1 MLLRSNLLS
10 SSAACTAPQALTPFS
25 PTRDTTSLYPADA
38 FQTIP
43 AAGTRGSARLSRAS
57 AGGNQ
62 GRGGEAEGRQRQG
75 SSRSQGTLAVAERS
89 ASWSQLR
96 EQKLQQ
102 QKNRM
107 LRNELE
113 QCTFK
118 PDVGTAT
125 ASSSFDVV
133 VRCTHWKEQ
142 RESRLQAAVQREL
155 RQAALETSS
164 ARQHV
169 NRCTSN
175 GAYDAG
181 WAGGEPR
188 FMAPTV
194 AARERIAIATL
205 PHAAAWEDSNAVF
218 AQQRNDAL
226 PEWAAPRAQPA

>member
-1 MLLRSNLLS
+1 
-10 SSAACTAPQALTPFS
+10 
-25 PTRDTTSLYPADA
+25 
-38 FQTIP
+38 
-43 AAGTRGSARLSRAS
+43 
-57 AGGNQ
+57 
-62 GRGGEAEGRQRQG
+62 
-75 SSRSQGTLAVAERS
+75 
-89 ASWSQLR
+89 
-96 EQKLQQ
+96 
-102 QKNRM
+102 M

-155 RQAALETSS
+155 RQAALETSA
-164 ARQHV
+164 ARQNV
-169 NRCTSN
+169 NRCSSN